1 MIPKRSRTRA
11 VLTEAVAQGSV
22 EIDRAADKAKAAAA
36 YHLAACGL
44 LERKTVYTP
53 TDAGRRALALADE
66 PRAYRGGGIS
76 AGQHK
81 ATPDTSSIPASLP
94 WWGKHPPVTDLDAI
108 AQIEQ
113 EARGGCTYLDATR

>member
-1 MIPKRSRTRA
+1 MIPKRSKTRA
-11 VLTEAVAQGSV
+11 VLTEAVGLGSV

-66 PRAYRGGGIS
+66 PRPYRGGGMS
-76 AGQHK
+76 TGQHK
-81 ATPDTSSIPASLP
+81 ATLDTSSTPTALP
-94 WWGKHPPVTDLDAI
+94 WWGGHPPVTDPDAI

-113 EARGGCTYLDATR
+113 EAIEARSL

>member
-1 MIPKRSRTRA
+1 MIPKHAKTRA
-11 VLTEAVAQGSV
+11 VLTEAVALGSV

-66 PRAYRGGGIS
+66 PRAYRGGGMS
-76 AGQHK
+76 VGQRK
-81 ATPDTSSIPASLP
+81 AALDTSSIPAVLP
-94 WWGKHPPVTDLDAI
+94 WWGGHPPVTDPDAI

-113 EARGGCTYLDATR
+113 EAREAGTI